1 MTPRFSVSLF
11 VLAGTLAAQDPG
23 AAPAKAAYLTKALYP
38 LTTCVVSGEPL
49 GADAVTFEA
58 GGRTFRTCC
67 PKCQPKVEKEP
78 ATFAKKLDEALVKA
92 QLPNYPL
99 DTCVISG
106 KKLGSMGDPVQL
118 VLDGTLV
125 QLCCDGCTKRATAKA
140 GEMAQK
146 VRDAAFAAQGKTYPL
161 GECVVSGE
169 KLGKDAVAVMFGT
182 KLVRFCCE
190 KCVAKFEKDP
200 AAFLPKLNAK
210 APKEGAGAAK
220 PGKDGAA
227 GGCCCDTADA
237 AAVEKAGSASAAG
250 CCGNC
255 AGTPPVKAA
264 DKTDKKVEG
273 GKAGTGGDCCESDP
287 AKGKP
292 QAPAKKN

>member
-1 MTPRFSVSLF
+1 MIPRFLTSLF
-11 VLAGTLAAQDPG
+11 VLASALAAQDPA
-23 AAPAKAAYLTKALYP
+23 AAPGKAAYQSKALYP
-38 LTTCVVSGEPL
+38 LTTCVVSGEVL
-49 GADAVTFEA
+49 GTDAVTFEA

-67 PKCQPKVEKEP
+67 PKCQPKVEKDP
-78 ATFAKKLDEALVKA
+78 ATFAKKLDEAIVKA

-125 QLCCDGCTKRATAKA
+125 QLCCGSCTKRATAKA

-146 VRDAAFAAQGKTYPL
+146 VRDAAFAAQSKTYPL
-161 GECVVSGE
+161 QECVVSGE

-182 KLVRFCCE
+182 QLVRFCCE

-200 AAFLPKLNAK
+200 ATFLAKLRAKPKA
-210 APKEGAGAAK
+210 EGAGAAA

-227 GGCCCDTADA
+227 GGCCADTADA
-237 AAVEKAGSASAAG
+237 KSVEKAGSAAG

-255 AGTPPVKAA
+255 AGTPPVKPA
-264 DKTDKKVEG
+264 DKTDKKAEG
-273 GKAGTGGDCCESDP
+273 GKAGKSGDCCESDP

-292 QAPAKKN
+292 QDPAKKN